1 MARPKKIMTPGE
13 LRSAK
18 AVLKQELKTYVDTV
32 KTARSVVK
40 SAQADKA
47 AAVKAAAKTLA
58 EATKAHDAAVKAA
71 IKAFEAVNK
80 VQGKVI
86 GHASTAG
93 AKTEAKLTSLEGA
106 STPAPALEPAA
117 AAPTKR
123 GRKAAVAA

>member
-32 KTARSVVK
+32 KTAERAVK

-47 AAVKAAAKTLA
+47 VAVKAAAKTLA
-58 EATKAHDAAVKAA
+58 EATKAHDATVKAAVKA
-71 IKAFEAVNK
+71 FETVNK

-106 STPAPALEPAA
+106 VLAPVAAPEPTPAPA
-117 AAPTKR
+117 KR
-123 GRKAAVAA
+123 GRKASAAA